1 MPYCMKCGNQMKDGD
16 KFCGKCGNPNPSYVA
31 PAVDNSR
38 FAEYLKAKE
47 NAIKNY
53 NQMLFYNPFAEA
65 KTLSDKWLA
74 IGQEL
79 DAVYAL
85 AQKNR
90 ETSGDCIELKNYS
103 DDSKNRSNA
112 YLSEITCKEYR
123 ENLSSAIKKYDH
135 LLYTY
140 PFEDICAESVNEF
153 QILFGKANWLLE
165 NYFRVSNYDVDEK
178 LVQDLHNNVAYMYCS
193 HLLVQ
198 ASEES
203 GNDEFNNVY
212 EHCKK
217 CYETAAN
224 FKEERFKVVAG
235 NAYFVQILNFENM
248 QERGYGRIGN
258 VDISR
263 EHDRCIQQALLCFV
277 VLENVDYCK
286 SVIKR
291 HYFASEDDA
300 CEWVFMDHGVRD
312 VVTLCDFRKDPRR
325 KNRALDAT
333 IEAYSN
339 AISIEE
345 DWCQE
350 MVDKYRELRR
360 S

>member
-38 FAEYLKAKE
+38 FAEYQKAKE
-47 NAIKNY
+47 NAINNY
-53 NQMLFYNPFAEA
+53 KQMLVYNPFAKA

-74 IGQEL
+74 TGQEL
-79 DAVYAL
+79 DAVYAM
-85 AQKNR
+85 AQRNA
-90 ETSGDCIELKNYS
+90 ETSRDCSELKSYS

-112 YLSEITCKEYR
+112 YLSEIAYDEYR
-123 ENLSSAIKKYDH
+123 KKLELAIEKYKM
-135 LLYTY
+135 LVYKYSTQ
-140 PFEDICAESVNEF
+140 DICVESVNEF
-153 QILFGKANWLLE
+153 QILFDEAIWLLN
-165 NYFRVSNYDVDEK
+165 NYCKVSNFDVDEK
-178 LVQDLHNNVAYMYCS
+178 LVKDLHNNVAYAYCA
-193 HLLVQ
+193 HLLIQ
-198 ASEES
+198 ASDES
-203 GNDEFNNVY
+203 GNNEYTAVY

-217 CYETAAN
+217 CYETAAS
-224 FKEERFKVVAG
+224 FKEERFKLVAG
-235 NAYFVQILNFENM
+235 NAYFVQIINFEDM
-248 QERGYGRIGN
+248 LEKGYGRIGN

-286 SVIKR
+286 SVIRR
-291 HYFASEDDA
+291 HYWADDEEIW
-300 CEWVFMDHGVRD
+300 EWLFMDHGVND
-312 VVTLCDFRKDPRR
+312 VVSLCDFRKDPRR